1 MLLLL
6 LFVIGPYMILVLK
19 ETIEGQAVPEGLWTE
34 LIFYPAFLVV
44 LFLSSLVYIW
54 PRTVIKAAQTYSTP
68 FSSDILNFFGAVAP
82 LIIFALLVLEAI
94 PASLLSL
101 FPSRWWHFIALF
113 QGWSLVW
120 FIMIFLFLY
129 QTALYRVPSL
139 LQKLL
144 LRLEAKHPLVLTI
157 KGWMQGI
164 RSQFSSLLQ
173 QFVDYG
179 QYLLSLF
186 LDVLAGYG
194 YKPWRSLG
202 WYIATILT
210 FSLCYYALGAAS
222 GPHLTWHEALIVSLT
237 SFHGRG
243 FFAEQFKPGDPLATY
258 AAAEA
263 VVGLVIEAS
272 FIATFT
278 QRFFGK

>member
-1 MLLLL
+1 
-6 LFVIGPYMILVLK
+6 MILTFK
-19 ETIEGQAVPEGLWTE
+19 ATIEGQAVSEGFWTK
-34 LIFYPAFLVV
+34 LIIYPALLMLFFLM
-44 LFLSSLVYIW
+44 SLVYTW
-54 PRTVIKAAQTYSTP
+54 PRIITRATQTYSTP
-68 FSSDILNFFGAVAP
+68 FSSDILNFFGIALP
-82 LIIFALLVLEAI
+82 LIGLVFSVLEAI
-94 PASLLSL
+94 PSSLLSL
-101 FPSRWWHFIALF
+101 FPPQWWHFITSF
-113 QGWSLVW
+113 QGWGFVW
-120 FIMIFLFLY
+120 FIMILLLLY
-129 QTALYRVPSL
+129 QTALYRVPLL

-157 KGWMQGI
+157 KSWMQGI
-164 RSQFSSLLQ
+164 RSQFSLLLQ
-173 QFVDYG
+173 QFADYG

-210 FSLCYYALGAAS
+210 FALCYYALGAAS